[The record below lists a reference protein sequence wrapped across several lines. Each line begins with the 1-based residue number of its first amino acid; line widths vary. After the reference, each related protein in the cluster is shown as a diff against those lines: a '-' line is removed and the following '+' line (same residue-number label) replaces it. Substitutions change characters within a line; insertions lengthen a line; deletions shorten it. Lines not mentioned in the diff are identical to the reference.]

1 MVVVATITT
10 KLAMPKLFN
19 KKSKSKNKKNGMK
32 NMKKILS
39 IVIWYLIPS
48 MMPML
53 IFEIMQQGLGFPSV
67 KRVHAN
73 PTANYA
79 IKCLLVVKVVFVVMN
94 GLPKSPFV
102 AIVPG
107 MSKYGAIF
115 VKRPNRVLGR
125 YQAV

>member
-1 MVVVATITT
+1 MVVVTTIT
-10 KLAMPKLFN
+10 KRLAPPKLIN
-19 KKSKSKNKKNGMK
+19 KKNKKK
-32 NMKKILS
+32 DKKKCRKKILS
-39 IVIWYLIPS
+39 IAIWYLIPS

-73 PTANYA
+73 PMVNYA